1 MKRYYFILKEG
12 AHQSSIDHPHN
23 GLNPVGMKGTQKS
36 SITIHKNVNSHR
48 MAYKIQQCKKRGNSK
63 ALILRSLN
71 IPKLYVMKLRR
82 LFSIRD
88 LALEST
94 HLHRVGLQVVT
105 SILSSHFS
113 FQSYD
118 AQTFVLCVISPISS
132 GNDLP
137 TPYSIDSRFFF
148 YNRNTLKNGFV
159 FLINF
164 TTDLKFT

>member
-82 LFSIRD
+82 LFSPRFGTREYI
-88 LALEST
+88 
-94 HLHRVGLQVVT
+94 
-105 SILSSHFS
+105 F
-113 FQSYD
+113 
-118 AQTFVLCVISPISS
+118 AQGWAAGCDINFVF
-132 GNDLP
+132 
-137 TPYSIDSRFFF
+137 RFFF
-148 YNRNTLKNGFV
+148 SIIRRTNIRIVRHFSN
-159 FLINF
+159 
-164 TTDLKFT
+164 